1 MAPVTGYEA
10 RPRQTNAMTG
20 VQSLLTRA
28 RTAARKGAAEDARAL
43 YLRVLEHF
51 PRNPRALEGLRALD
65 AASRTDTPAQ
75 LQFDRMVAAFEAGR
89 MAEAADFG
97 EALSR
102 AHPHAHG
109 VHNLLGAAMLELGDA
124 AGAEIA
130 FRPAVDA
137 DPHAQAAGNNLAVAL
152 TRQDRVAEAEAVL
165 REVVARAPDYADARY
180 NLAGLLDTAGRLDEA
195 AHLFAEAIAIDPGHA
210 DAHYNLG
217 NLRARQGRRAEAIA
231 CFATAAAL
239 RPDHADA
246 LNNMG
251 AQFLAA
257 QDAPQALD
265 AFDRALAIAP
275 DDRRALVNRGKTL
288 SLMGERTSAIAAFRA
303 ALAADPNDASARLQ
317 ALFEEA
323 HICDWRHRD
332 EYALTEGLE
341 AAAVQPFASLPFVDD
356 PAHQLRRSQAC
367 AARMFPAAASLPE
380 PAPPPDGRIRIG
392 YFSADFHDHA
402 TMHLMA
408 GFFRE
413 HDRARF
419 AVHLYSYGPR
429 REDDAARVALRAHA
443 DTFAEIGDMRDDD
456 VVAHARAAGLDI
468 AVDLKGYT
476 MGTRSRLFGHRL
488 APVQVS
494 WMGYPGTLG
503 HPCIDYVLAD
513 RVTVPHGAE
522 AGFTEN
528 VVRLAHCYQA
538 NDDRRPIVPDTLG
551 RIGWGLPATGFV
563 FACFNQC
570 YKISPAEWDVW
581 MGLLRD
587 VEGSVLW
594 LLRTNPWAEANLL
607 REAAARCVPA
617 GRIVFAPPVPH
628 AEHLGRLVHA
638 DLFLDTFAV
647 NAHTTASDALWAGL
661 PVLTLAGR
669 QFAARVAASL
679 VSAAGLP
686 ELAVD
691 HVEEYRRTA
700 QALATD
706 PARLATLR
714 ARLAENRLRC
724 ALFDTAGLTRR
735 VEHAFT
741 EMQRRQVEGLPPAPF
756 DVR

>member
-1 MAPVTGYEA
+1 
-10 RPRQTNAMTG
+10 MTG
-20 VQSLLTRA
+20 VQTLLTKA
-28 RTAARKGAAEDARAL
+28 RSAARKGATEDARAL
-43 YLRVLEHF
+43 YLRILQHF
-51 PRNPRALEGLRALD
+51 PRNPRALEGLRRLD
-65 AASRTDTPAQ
+65 EEPPPGTPAQ
-75 LQFDRMVAAFEAGR
+75 LEFDRMVAAFEAGR
-89 MAEAADFG
+89 MAEAAACG

-102 AHPHAHG
+102 AHPQAHG
-109 VHNLLGAAMLELGDA
+109 VHNLLGAAMLELGDD
-124 AGAEIA
+124 AGAETA
-130 FRPAVDA
+130 FRRAVGA
-137 DPHAQAAGNNLAVAL
+137 DPQARAACNNLAVAL
-152 TRQDRVAEAEAVL
+152 TRQGRQAEAEAIL
-165 REVVARAPDYADARY
+165 REVVSRAPDYADARY
-180 NLAGLLDTAGRLDEA
+180 NLAGLREKRGDLEEA
-195 AHLFAEAIAIDPGHA
+195 ARLFEEAIAIEPGHV

-231 CFATAAAL
+231 CFATAVAL

-257 QDAPQALD
+257 QCAPEALD

-288 SLMGERTSAIAAFRA
+288 SLMGERTAAIAAYRA
-303 ALAADPNDASARLQ
+303 ALALDPRDASARLQ

-323 HICDWRHRD
+323 HICDWRRRD
-332 EYALTEGLE
+332 EYALTDGPE

-367 AARMFPAAASLPE
+367 AARMFPATASLPD
-380 PAPPPDGRIRIG
+380 PAPSTDGRIRVG

-413 HDRARF
+413 HDRSRF
-419 AVHLYSYGPR
+419 CVSLYSYGPR
-429 REDDAARVALRAHA
+429 REEDAARVALRDHA
-443 DTFAEIGDMRDDD
+443 DAFVEIGDMHDDD

-476 MGTRSRLFGHRL
+476 LGTRSRLFGHRL

-513 RVTVPHGAE
+513 RVTVPDGAE
-522 AGFTEN
+522 AQFTEN
-528 VVRLAHCYQA
+528 VVRVAHCYQA
-538 NDDRRPIVPDTLG
+538 NDNLRPITPDVRG
-551 RIGWGLPATGFV
+551 RSGWGLPASGFV

-570 YKISPAEWDVW
+570 YKISPAEWDAW
-581 MGLLRD
+581 MQLLREVD
-587 VEGSVLW
+587 GSVLW

-607 REAAARCVPA
+607 REAAAHGVSA
-617 GRIVFAPPVPH
+617 DRIVFAPPIGH
-628 AEHLGRLVHA
+628 SEHLGRLAHA

-661 PVLTLAGR
+661 PVLTLTGR

-679 VSAAGLP
+679 VTAAGMP
-686 ELAVD
+686 ELVVAD
-691 HVEEYRRTA
+691 VEDYVRTA
-700 QALATD
+700 GMLARD
-706 PARLATLR
+706 PVRMAVLRTRLAN
-714 ARLAENRLRC
+714 NRLRC
-724 ALFDTAGLTRR
+724 ALFDTTGLTRR
-735 VEHAFT
+735 VERAFA
-741 EMQRRQVEGLPPAPF
+741 EMHRRRLGDLPPAAF
-756 DVR
+756 DVC